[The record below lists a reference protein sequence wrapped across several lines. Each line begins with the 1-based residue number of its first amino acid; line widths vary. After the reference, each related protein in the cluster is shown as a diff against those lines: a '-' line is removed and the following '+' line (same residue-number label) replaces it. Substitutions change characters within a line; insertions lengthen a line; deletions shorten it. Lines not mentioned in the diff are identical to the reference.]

1 VVDGSLADIKREFGT
16 RYVALTFTRNAAGA
30 GRVLQDRSLAARVS
44 DYGAT
49 AEVELATGA
58 TGEAL
63 LRALVAADVGLG
75 RFELVEP
82 SLQSIFEAKVGRDSA
97 APEEP
102 AHA

>member
-1 VVDGSLADIKREFGT
+1 
-16 RYVALTFTRNAAGA
+16 
-30 GRVLQDRSLAARVS
+30 
-44 DYGAT
+44 
-49 AEVELATGA
+49 VELASGA
-58 TGEAL
+58 TGDAL